1 MRLRRSGLARAP
13 RTAPRAI
20 MDLNSIPLMSMLAK
34 RMAWLNQRQSVL
46 AQNVANAN
54 TPNYKPR
61 DLKPLDFDSLA
72 RGAAAKL
79 TLATTRPGHLRATE
93 TMGGASPTMRRRT
106 LETTPTGN
114 AVSLEEE
121 MMKVGRNR
129 MEYDLAVSLYRK
141 NMALLRAALGGR
153 RG

>member
-1 MRLRRSGLARAP
+1 
-13 RTAPRAI
+13 

-79 TLATTRPGHLRATE
+79 TLATTKPGHLRATE

-121 MMKVGRNR
+121 MMKVGRNS

>member
-1 MRLRRSGLARAP
+1 
-13 RTAPRAI
+13 

-54 TPNYKPR
+54 TPHFKPR

-72 RGAAAKL
+72 RDAAARL
-79 TLATTRPGHLRATE
+79 TLVTTKPGHLRATE
-93 TMGGASPTMRRRT
+93 AMGGASPTVRRRT
-106 LETTPTGN
+106 LETSPTGN
-114 AVSLEEE
+114 AVNLEEE
-121 MMKVGRNR
+121 MMKIGRNR
-129 MEYDLAVSLYRK
+129 MEYDLAVALYRK
-141 NMALLRAALGGR
+141 HMALLRVALGGR